1 MKFSISAKGIKRLTI
16 SSGAGA
22 GGGAAEDV
30 SLKIPSKPASGRR
43 ITARTAI
50 PAALVLGTLLPFL
63 FVRIAIFVLE
73 SASVR
78 SSFDCGGWRFF
89 SGADRSLKLRDELT
103 RALMEANEGND
114 DIGAESFNEL
124 VKEFTSKQDLKTFAF
139 KTKAM
144 LLQME
149 HKAQLAKQ
157 QESVYW
163 HLASQGI
170 PKSLHCLSLNLVE
183 EYAVNAIARSRLPS
197 PEYATRLIDPNFR
210 HLVLLT
216 DNVLA
221 ASVVVASAVQNSANP
236 EKLVFHIVTNK
247 ETYTPMHAWFSTNS
261 IESAVVE
268 VRGLHQY
275 DWSAEV
281 NAGIKDMLDINHL
294 IWKHYHSKEKDLN
307 YSQDHNRYL
316 DTLRPSSRSLMNHLI
331 IYLPKLFPDL
341 KKIVF
346 LDDDVVVQQD
356 ISSLWELDL
365 NGKVSGSV
373 FRSWCGNGC
382 CSAGTKY
389 MDYLNFSHP
398 LISSSFNGNRCTWLY
413 GMNIFDLEAWRNTN
427 ITEIYHHWLKLNL
440 KSGLELWN
448 PGLLPPA
455 LIAFEGQVH
464 SINSSMLVTDL
475 GHRHGAAEI
484 SRERVEAATV
494 IHFAGPAKP
503 WLEISFPEVRSLWS
517 QYVNFSNKFTRRCG
531 IITG

>member
-144 LLQME
+144 F
-149 HKAQLAKQ
+149 K
-157 QESVYW
+157 
-163 HLASQGI
+163 
-170 PKSLHCLSLNLVE
+170 
-183 EYAVNAIARSRLPS
+183 
-197 PEYATRLIDPNFR
+197 
-210 HLVLLT
+210 
-216 DNVLA
+216 
-221 ASVVVASAVQNSANP
+221 
-236 EKLVFHIVTNK
+236 
-247 ETYTPMHAWFSTNS
+247 
-261 IESAVVE
+261 
-268 VRGLHQY
+268 
-275 DWSAEV
+275 
-281 NAGIKDMLDINHL
+281 

-531 IITG
+531 IITSEKKK

>member
-16 SSGAGA
+16 SSGVGA

-149 HKAQLAKQ
+149 RKAQLAKQ

-163 HLASQGI
+163 HLASQ
-170 PKSLHCLSLNLVE
+170 V
-183 EYAVNAIARSRLPS
+183 R
-197 PEYATRLIDPNFR
+197 
-210 HLVLLT
+210 
-216 DNVLA
+216 
-221 ASVVVASAVQNSANP
+221 NSANP

-281 NAGIKDMLDINHL
+281 NADIKDMLDINHL

-356 ISSLWELDL
+356 ISSLWELNL

-398 LISSSFNGNRCTWLY
+398 LISSSFNGDRYTWLY

-475 GHRHGAAEI
+475 GHRHRSGEI
-484 SRERVEAATV
+484 SRERVEAAAV

-517 QYVNFSNKFTRRCG
+517 RYVNFSNKFTRRCG